1 MLVVI
6 QKDKAFGRQNLRKVL
21 HVYHHN
27 SALLVY
33 HAEDVGIRHKVE
45 RLYLPSF
52 SID

>member
-6 QKDKAFGRQNLRKVL
+6 QKDKAFGRQNLRIVL

-33 HAEDVGIRHKVE
+33 HGENVGIRHTKSNGFTFP
-45 RLYLPSF
+45 PSA
-52 SID
+52 